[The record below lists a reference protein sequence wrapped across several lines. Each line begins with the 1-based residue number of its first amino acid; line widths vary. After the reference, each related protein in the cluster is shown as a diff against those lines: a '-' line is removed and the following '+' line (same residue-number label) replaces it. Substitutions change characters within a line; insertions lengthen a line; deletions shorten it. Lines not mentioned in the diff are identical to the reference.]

1 MRLAFLLLL
10 LANLVL
16 LAWRQGAFGPV
27 AEEGREPQR
36 LARQIAPEQIRVLS
50 ADQVAVLRSPEPVAR
65 DGNGKLACV
74 ELGDFDEA
82 ALARIQP
89 RLAALALGDRLR
101 ARRVDAPGWFIVYLP
116 PAATRAE
123 AERLAQDLRGRGF
136 RDLRVM
142 GPATQMP
149 NAIVL
154 GSFRDQELAQRH
166 QADLT
171 RRGLQGAQVTERAS
185 GSEATRFEIRGV
197 DPALA
202 QQLAEI
208 QKEFPQSQLGTCT
221 N

>member
-27 AEEGREPQR
+27 ADTGREPLR
-36 LARQIAPEQIRVLS
+36 LERQIAPEQIRVLS
-50 ADQVAVLRSPEPVAR
+50 PDQLDALRSAAPVAR
-65 DGNGKLACV
+65 DSNGKPACV

-89 RLAALALGDRLR
+89 QLAALALGDRLR

-171 RRGLQGAQVTERAS
+171 RRGLKGAQVTERAS

-202 QQLAEI
+202 QRLAEI
-208 QKEFPQSQLGTCT
+208 QKDFPQSQLNACA